1 MTEKGQGNVPAAEC
15 AEPERKTDRARQEPG
30 KDRAQQEKETNREQ
44 PVQTDAET
52 VRRICLT
59 VAYDGT
65 NYNGWQYQPNG
76 RTIEEELNRALSAL
90 TKEHIEVAGASR
102 TDAGVHAR
110 CNYAVFDT
118 TMRMPAEKFAYALN
132 QRLPEDIRIRCSKEV
147 ARDWHPRRCKS
158 IKTYEYRILNEEF
171 PDPLDR
177 LYAHFTYLKLDVWK
191 MQEAARY
198 LVGEHDFKSFCSIHT
213 QAESTVRTITALDVE
228 RSGSVITIRVSGT
241 GFLYNMVRII
251 AGTLMEVGNGKYPP
265 KRVKEMLAACD
276 RGESGPTAPARGL
289 TLVDYRFL

>member
-1 MTEKGQGNVPAAEC
+1 MSGHMKAAQPASRQAGAAVPQAA
-15 AEPERKTDRARQEPG
+15 QS
-30 KDRAQQEKETNREQ
+30 
-44 PVQTDAET
+44 
-52 VRRICLT
+52 RRICLT

-76 RTIEEELNRALSAL
+76 RTIEEELKCALSAL
-90 TKEHIEVAGASR
+90 TGEAVEVIGASR

-118 TMRMPAEKFAYALN
+118 AMRMPAEKFAYALN

-147 ARDWHPRRCKS
+147 EAGWHPRKCKS

-177 LYAHFTYLKLDVWK
+177 LYAHFTYLSLDVER
-191 MQEAARY
+191 MQKAAGY

-213 QAESTVRTITALDVE
+213 QAESTVRTITELTVIKE
-228 RSGSVITIRVSGT
+228 GNVITIRVSGT

-251 AGTLMEVGNGKYPP
+251 AGTLMEVGSGKYPP
-265 KRVKEMLAACD
+265 ERVKEMLEACD
-276 RGESGPTAPARGL
+276 RSESGPTAPARGL
-289 TLVDYRFL
+289 TLVHYEFL